1 MASYGSCL
9 MQDVGETLN
18 FQRMEAASA
27 FYLFLGT
34 TFTAAGYGA
43 TFLFSLY
50 FRLHGAG
57 DLDTSHALLAALLG
71 TFVGVPVVG
80 WWSGRI
86 DAPRLVAAAAFI
98 MASGYAIF
106 SVTPIDMFPSTRFGG
121 FLIGLGWG
129 MFYVGAPIALS
140 ERVQD
145 VDRGAWFTK
154 FSAFQMAGICGG
166 PAVLGALVD
175 SGVVDTNVAFV
186 GVIVAVLIASVF
198 FCLFSARN
206 PIPRDQPR
214 TSRWVRE
221 IAYLRTSEAIR
232 PIVMCGLGGCVFSG
246 IMAFQ
251 VAMTSGTEARPSLF
265 FLIFAATAILARI
278 TLVVPLTRA
287 PQVPI
292 VTALLGIMTTGVLF
306 LFGVPYSAAFHVLA
320 AILTGFGYGLAYPVI
335 QTWAVNK
342 SEPRHRHAALCW
354 FVLAYFVGI
363 FGFPVIGGWILSRF
377 GLTSLLLSIAIIA
390 ATECAVS
397 ASALGPGAAS
407 DKLAGRRTEG

>member
-1 MASYGSCL
+1 MNSH
-9 MQDVGETLN
+9 
-18 FQRMEAASA
+18 RMKAASA
-27 FYLFLGT
+27 IYLFLGT

-50 FRLHGAG
+50 FCLHGAS
-57 DLDTSHALLAALLG
+57 DLDTSQVLFAALMG

-86 DAPRLVAAAAFI
+86 DAPRLVAGAAFV

-106 SVTPIDMFPSTRFGG
+106 ALAPIHVLTGTRVGG

-129 MFYVGAPIALS
+129 MFYIGAPIALS

-145 VDRGAWFTK
+145 IDRGAWFTK

-166 PAVLGALVD
+166 PAVLGALID
-175 SGVVDTNVAFV
+175 SGVVDTKGAFL
-186 GVIVAVLIASVF
+186 GVIVALLTA
-198 FCLFSARN
+198 CLFFFSFSVRN

-214 TSRWVRE
+214 TRRWVRE
-221 IAYLRTSEAIR
+221 IRHLVTGEAIR
-232 PIVMCGLGGCVFSG
+232 PIIMCGLGGCVFSG

-251 VAMTSGTEARPSLF
+251 VTITSGTEARSSLF
-265 FLIFAATAILARI
+265 FLVFATTAILARI

-287 PQVPI
+287 PQVPV
-292 VTALLGIMTTGVLF
+292 VTALLGTMTTGVLF
-306 LFGVPYSAAFHVLA
+306 LFGVSYSAVFHVFA

-342 SEPRHRHAALCW
+342 TEPCHRHAALCW

-363 FGFPVIGGWILSRF
+363 FGFPVVGGWILNRF
-377 GLTSLLLSIAIIA
+377 GLTSLLFSIVIIA
-390 ATECAVS
+390 VAEFAIS
-397 ASALGPGAAS
+397 ASALGSGSAS
-407 DKLAGRRTEG
+407 DKLAGKEDEG